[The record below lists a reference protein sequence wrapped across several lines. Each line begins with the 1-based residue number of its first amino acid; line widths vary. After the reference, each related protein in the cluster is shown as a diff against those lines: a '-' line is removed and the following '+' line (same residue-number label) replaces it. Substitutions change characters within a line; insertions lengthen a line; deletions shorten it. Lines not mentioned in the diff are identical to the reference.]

1 MAKTHNI
8 TQETMDAA
16 LATIA
21 ASPLKRTMHGGA
33 GHWYA
38 GNPAGSGP
46 SVRVG
51 STQVVVALAFAGRV
65 ERRGQ
70 YYYLKGEK

>member
-1 MAKTHNI
+1 MRYQIVVT
-8 TQETMDAA
+8 ER
-16 LATIA
+16 
-21 ASPLKRTMHGGA
+21 PRTMHGGA

-51 STQVVVALAFAGRV
+51 STQVVVALALAGRL

-70 YYYLKGEK
+70 YYYVAEVK